1 MKIFTSVNLCI
12 LFISLTACSSH
23 LTLQSTNQNS
33 IPKITDID
41 LQYAS
46 QKAQQNNKTLMIVY
60 QNDKCSTCNLWLA
73 NLLDQQ
79 QSNEMLQRFE
89 IKSVSLQKGI
99 DVTCPSGIELDN
111 EEFFEA
117 KGIEGDLSIVFH
129 NDIGEV
135 VFTYNEQPNNTELK
149 KLLHYIKLEKYQDNI
164 DYDDWHYQQ
173 S

>member
-1 MKIFTSVNLCI
+1 MKIF
-12 LFISLTACSSH
+12 ISISLVIVLLNLTACSSQ
-23 LTLQSTNQNS
+23 LTSKNANNKS
-33 IPKITDID
+33 IPTITDID

-46 QKAQQNNKTLMIVY
+46 QKARQKNKNLMIVY
-60 QNDKCSTCNLWLA
+60 QNDNCSSCKQWLA
-73 NLLDQQ
+73 NLIDKQQ
-79 QSNEMLQRFE
+79 TDKILQHFE

-99 DVTCPSGIELDN
+99 DVICPSGIELDN

-135 VFTYNEQPNNTELK
+135 IFTYNEQPNNAELK
-149 KLLHYIKLEKYQDNI
+149 KLLHYIKLKKYQEDI
-164 DYDDWHYQQ
+164 EYDDWHYQQ